1 MRRRWDE
8 HAWRAA
14 LTVSLY
20 RRVDSLG
27 VIGRVCRDPCQRAL
41 DLREQR
47 GYTSRIASVA
57 AAQITGGDI
66 TRLRIHD
73 KVELAPRAVR
83 GRRAQVPAMNPD
95 AGTVHEDVHRSV
107 LAGRVERDRAESLG
121 PAREGALVHESEL
134 ARNDPNPQFLHRPMP
149 YDTGLPRAVI

>member
-1 MRRRWDE
+1 MCHVRVPRLVRDLMLRLRSLELEVRRPELRVLRWWDE
-8 HAWRAA
+8 HSGRAT

-20 RRVDSLG
+20 RRVDVLG

-41 DLREQR
+41 DLREHR
-47 GYTSRIASVA
+47 GYPSRIASVA

-95 AGTVHEDVHRSV
+95 P
-107 LAGRVERDRAESLG
+107 LC
-121 PAREGALVHESEL
+121 
-134 ARNDPNPQFLHRPMP
+134 Q
-149 YDTGLPRAVI
+149 